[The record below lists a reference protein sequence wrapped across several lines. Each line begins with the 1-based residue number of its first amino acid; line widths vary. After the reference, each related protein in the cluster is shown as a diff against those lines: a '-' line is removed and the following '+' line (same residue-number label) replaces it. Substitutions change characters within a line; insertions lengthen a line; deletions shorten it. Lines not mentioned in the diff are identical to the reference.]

1 MIVKMKFLS
10 ITGPKEDIGRVTEKY
25 LSKYEIHLE
34 NALSELKEVKN
45 LMPYIQINP
54 YREKLKLAEEYAAML
69 PEKSRPAGGRNLSLE
84 DSIRCIDEIEN
95 TLSQLRE
102 KRAEL
107 EARRNKCR
115 ELQVKIEPFQEIP
128 FNLSALLEFKYIR
141 FRFGKIPREYYEKF
155 KNYIYD
161 NASTIFYKCHSD
173 DQFVWGIYFAPREDL
188 NKIDAVYSSM
198 HFERIFLSNEY
209 EGTPEEA
216 YKKLSAEIDD
226 LDQKIKACDEEL
238 ETALTSRTDSLV
250 GARDELAA
258 MSRNFDVRKLAA
270 CTNSDSET
278 FYILCGW
285 MSEKDAKAF
294 QKEVDGDKDLFCYV
308 EDDNNN
314 VLSQPPTKLKNPKFF
329 RPFEMF
335 IKMYGLPAYNELD
348 PTIFVALTYSF
359 IFGVM
364 FGDVGQ
370 GACLVAIGYLIYAW
384 KKAPLGAILGT
395 AGISSVIWGFID
407 NSFFGF
413 EGFFPY
419 EALLHPKND
428 MVKLPIVGNINVVF
442 VLAIAFGMFM
452 ILLTMILNI
461 INSVKGKD
469 KENTWFSQNS
479 VTGFIFYGALVVM
492 IFMVMGKSNGLS
504 TVLPVL
510 IALIVI
516 GLVIIMLKE
525 MLGRIASRKKPAIQ
539 EGKVM
544 YFVQAFFETF
554 ETALSFLSN
563 TLSFVR
569 IGAFAVSHVAMMEVV
584 MMLAGAENGG
594 SANMIVVVIGNI
606 FVGAMEGLIVA
617 IQVLR
622 LEYYEMFSR
631 FYKGNGREFKPFLK
645 KSK

>member
-34 NALSELKEVKN
+34 NALSELKNVKN

-54 YREKLKLAEEYAAML
+54 YRETLKLAEEYTAML
-69 PEKSRPAGGRNLSLE
+69 PETSRKTGRNLSLE
-84 DSIRCIDEIEN
+84 EAVQCIEEIN
-95 TLSQLRE
+95 STLSQCRE
-102 KRAEL
+102 ERAGL
-107 EARRNKCR
+107 ESRRNQCR
-115 ELQVKIEPFQEIP
+115 ELLVKIEPFQDIP
-128 FNLSALLEFKYIR
+128 YNLSELLQFKYIK
-141 FRFGKIPREYYEKF
+141 FHFGKIPKEYFEKF
-155 KNYIYD
+155 ENYIYD
-161 NASTIFYKCHSD
+161 NANTIFYRCHSD
-173 DQFVWGIYFAPREDL
+173 DQYVWGIYFAPKEEME
-188 NKIDAVYSSM
+188 KIGALYSSM
-198 HFERIFLSNEY
+198 HFESIFLPNKY

-216 YKKLSAEIDD
+216 YTKLSREIAE
-226 LDQKIKACDEEL
+226 LDQQISGCDKKMEETL
-238 ETALTSRTDSLV
+238 ISQGETLV

-285 MSEKDAKAF
+285 MAEEDAEAF
-294 QKEVDGDKDLFCYV
+294 QKEVDGDPDLFCYV
-308 EDDNNN
+308 EDDDNN
-314 VLSQPPTKLKNPKFF
+314 VLSKPPTKLKNPKIF

-348 PTIFVALTYSF
+348 PTIFVAISYTF
-359 IFGVM
+359 IFGIM

-370 GACLVAIGYLIYAW
+370 GACLVLGGYLLYAL
-384 KKAPLGAILGT
+384 KKIPLGAILGT

-419 EALLHPKND
+419 EALLHPKDD
-428 MVKLPIVGNINVVF
+428 MVTLPIVGSINIVF

-452 ILLTMILNI
+452 ILFTMILNI

-479 VTGFIFYGALVVM
+479 VTGFVFYGALVVM
-492 IFMVMGKSNGLS
+492 IFMVMGKSNRLS

-510 IALIVI
+510 ITLIVI

-525 MLGRIASRKKPAIQ
+525 MLGRMASHKKPAIQ

-594 SANMIVVVIGNI
+594 TPNMVVVVIGNA
-606 FVGAMEGLIVA
+606 FVALMEGLIVA

-631 FYKGNGREFKPFLK
+631 FYKGSGREFKPFLK

>member
-84 DSIRCIDEIEN
+84 DSIRCIDEIES

-510 IALIVI
+510 IALIII

>member
-34 NALSELKEVKN
+34 NALSELKDVKN

-54 YREKLKLAEEYAAML
+54 YKEKLKMAEDYTAML
-69 PEKSRPAGGRNLSLE
+69 PEKSRTAGRDLPLE
-84 DSIRCIDEIEN
+84 KAIQCVEEIDR
-95 TLSQLRE
+95 TLSQCRE
-102 KRAEL
+102 ERSQL
-107 EARRNKCR
+107 ESRRNQCR
-115 ELQVKIEPFQEIP
+115 ELLVKIEPFQDIP
-128 FNLSALLEFKYIR
+128 YNLSELLEFKYIR
-141 FRFGKIPREYYEKF
+141 FHFGKIPKEYFEKF
-155 KNYIYD
+155 ENYIYD
-161 NASTIFYKCHSD
+161 NANTIFYRCHSD
-173 DQFVWGIYFAPREDL
+173 DQFVWGIYFAPKEELD
-188 NKIDAVYSSM
+188 KIDALYSSM
-198 HFERIFLSNEY
+198 HFERIFLPNKY

-216 YKKLSAEIDD
+216 YRKLSDEIAK
-226 LDQKIKACDEEL
+226 LDEQISACDRRMEE
-238 ETALTSRTDSLV
+238 ALSGRAEELV

-285 MSEKDAKAF
+285 MSESDAKSF

-314 VLSQPPTKLKNPKFF
+314 VLSQPPTKLKNPRIF

-335 IKMYGLPAYNELD
+335 VKMYGLPAYNEMD
-348 PTIFVALTYSF
+348 PTIFMAISYSF
-359 IFGVM
+359 IFGIM

-370 GACLVAIGYLIYAW
+370 GACLVVIGYLIYAL
-384 KKAPLGAILGT
+384 KKAPLGAILGS
-395 AGISSVIWGFID
+395 AGIFSVIWGFID

-419 EALLHPKND
+419 EALLHPKDD
-428 MVKLPIVGNINVVF
+428 MITLPIVGSINIVF

-452 ILLTMILNI
+452 ILFTMILNI

-479 VTGFIFYGALVVM
+479 VTGFVFYGALVVV
-492 IFMVMGKSNGLS
+492 IFMVMGESNRLAA
-504 TVLPVL
+504 VLPVL
-510 IALIVI
+510 LALIII

-525 MLGRIASRKKPAIQ
+525 MLGRIASRKRPAI
-539 EGKVM
+539 EGGKVM

-554 ETALSFLSN
+554 ETALTFLSN

-594 SANMIVVVIGNI
+594 TPNMIVVVIGNA
-606 FVGAMEGLIVA
+606 FVALMEGLIVA

>member
-34 NALSELKEVKN
+34 NALSELKDVKN

-54 YREKLKLAEEYAAML
+54 YKEKLKLAEEYTEML
-69 PEKSRPAGGRNLSLE
+69 PEKSRIPGKDLSLE
-84 DSIRCIDEIEN
+84 EAVRCLEEIN
-95 TLSQLRE
+95 LTLSQSRE
-102 KRAEL
+102 ERSQL
-107 EARRNKCR
+107 EARRNQCR
-115 ELQVKIEPFQEIP
+115 ELLVKIEPFQDIP
-128 FNLSALLEFKYIR
+128 YNLSELLQFQYIK
-141 FRFGKIPREYYEKF
+141 FHFGKIPKEYYDKF
-155 KNYIYD
+155 ENYIYD
-161 NASTIFYKCHSD
+161 NANTIFYRCHSD
-173 DQFVWGIYFAPREDL
+173 DQFVWGIYFTPKEELD
-188 NKIDAVYSSM
+188 KIDALFASM
-198 HFERIFLSNEY
+198 HFERIFLPNKY

-216 YKKLSAEIDD
+216 YQKLADEIAELDEKLSA
-226 LDQKIKACDEEL
+226 CDRRMED
-238 ETALTSRTDSLV
+238 ALTSRAAEV
-250 GARDELAA
+250 IGARDRLAA

-270 CTNSDSET
+270 CTNSQAET

-285 MSEKDAKAF
+285 MAEDDAKAF

-308 EDDNNN
+308 EDDDNN
-314 VLSQPPTKLKNPKFF
+314 VLSTPPTKLKNPRIF

-348 PTIFVALTYSF
+348 PTIFVALSYTF
-359 IFGVM
+359 IFGIM

-370 GACLVAIGYLIYAW
+370 GACLVIGGFLIYAL
-384 KKAPLGAILGT
+384 KKIPLGAILGT
-395 AGISSVIWGFID
+395 AGISSVVWGFID

-419 EALLHPKND
+419 EALLHPKED
-428 MVKLPIVGNINVVF
+428 MVTLPIVGSINIVF
-442 VLAIAFGMFM
+442 VMAIAFGMFM
-452 ILLTMILNI
+452 ILFTMILNI
-461 INSVKGKD
+461 INSVKAKD

-479 VTGFIFYGALVVM
+479 VTGFVFYGALVVM
-492 IFMVMGKSNGLS
+492 IFMVMGKSNRLA

-510 IALIVI
+510 ITLIVV

-525 MLGRIASRKKPAIQ
+525 MLGRMAAHKKPAIQ

-594 SANMIVVVIGNI
+594 TPNMVVVVIGNA
-606 FVGAMEGLIVA
+606 FVALMEGLIVA

-631 FYKGNGREFKPFLK
+631 FYKGSGREFKPFLK
-645 KSK
+645 KNN

>member
-54 YREKLKLAEEYAAML
+54 YKEKLKLAEEYTAML
-69 PEKSRPAGGRNLSLE
+69 PEKSRTAGRTMSLE
-84 DSIRCIDEIEN
+84 DSIRCIDEIEH
-95 TLSQLRE
+95 TLAELRE
-102 KRAEL
+102 ERSRL

-115 ELQVKIEPFQEIP
+115 ELLVKIEPFQDIP
-128 FNLSALLEFKYIR
+128 FNLTALLDFKYIR
-141 FRFGKIPREYYEKF
+141 FRFGKIPKEYFEKF

-173 DQFVWGIYFAPREDL
+173 DQFIWGIYFAPREDL
-188 NKIDAVYSSM
+188 NKIDAVYASM
-198 HFERIFLSNEY
+198 HFERVFLPNEY

-216 YKKLSAEIDD
+216 YQKLSREIEE
-226 LDQKIKACDEEL
+226 LDQKISACDGRL
-238 ETALTSRTDSLV
+238 ESSLVSRGESLV
-250 GARDELAA
+250 GARDELAS

-285 MSEKDAKAF
+285 MAEKDARAF
-294 QKEVDGDKDLFCYV
+294 QKEVEGDKDLFCYV
-308 EDDNNN
+308 EDDNSN
-314 VLSQPPTKLKNPKFF
+314 VLSQPPTKLKNPKIF

-348 PTIFVALTYSF
+348 PTVFVAITYSF
-359 IFGVM
+359 IFGIM

-370 GACLVAIGYLIYAW
+370 GACLVLGGFLIYAL
-384 KKAPLGAILGT
+384 KKVPLGAILGT

-419 EALLHPKND
+419 EALLHPKDD
-428 MVKLPIVGNINVVF
+428 MITLPIVGSINIVF

-452 ILLTMILNI
+452 ILFTMILNI
-461 INSVKGKD
+461 INSVKCKD

-479 VTGFIFYGALVVM
+479 VTGFVFYGSLVVM
-492 IFMVMGKSNGLS
+492 IFLVMGKSNRLA

-539 EGKVM
+539 DGKVM

-594 SANMIVVVIGNI
+594 SPNMIVVVIGNA
-606 FVGAMEGLIVA
+606 FVALMEGLIVA